1 MDRVAERCRQAAGDS
16 DVLIVEGSARIS
28 NEAARELVDALDAG
42 VLGITQHVHG
52 KDANDLSEWP
62 AAFGDRLIGVVVNGR
77 TEYQGTAVETEF
89 IPALEALG
97 IRALGVVPEDRKLVS
112 STIDQIVEHLD
123 GRYLEGSEY
132 GDRIIEHF
140 LVGGMGLDSGTLYF
154 GIREDKAVIVR
165 GDRPDIQMAALH
177 TPTSCLILTN
187 GTEPLEYIEHE
198 AELEEVP
205 IVIADTDTLDT
216 MKALRTLQERV
227 RFDHPDK
234 VERFGA
240 LLRENVDLGPVFERL
255 GVGVA
260 V

>member
-1 MDRVAERCRQAAGDS
+1 M
-16 DVLIVEGSARIS
+16 I
-28 NEAARELVDALDAG
+28 
-42 VLGITQHVHG
+42 
-52 KDANDLSEWP
+52 
-62 AAFGDRLIGVVVNGR
+62 NGR

-97 IRALGVVPEDRKLVS
+97 IRTLGVVPEDRKLVS

-187 GTEPLEYIEHE
+187 GTEPLEYIVHE

-260 V
+260 A